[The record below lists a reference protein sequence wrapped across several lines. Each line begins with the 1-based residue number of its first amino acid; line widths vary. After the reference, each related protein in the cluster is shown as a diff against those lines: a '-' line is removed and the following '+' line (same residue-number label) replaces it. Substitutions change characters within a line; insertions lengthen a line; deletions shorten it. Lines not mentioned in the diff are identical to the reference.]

1 MQQLTKANEN
11 CAVQLHTV
19 SHMHTHTHTHM
30 HTHTL
35 TPTRTPTLAAQVA
48 KAEVEADAVASICQL
63 KVERCGQVER
73 KAVRHQG
80 QQQGEAGR
88 REAGEHGW
96 QCECERIHIIYAS
109 LSICTKYE

>member
-1 MQQLTKANEN
+1 
-11 CAVQLHTV
+11 
-19 SHMHTHTHTHM
+19 M

-88 REAGEHGW
+88 RGAGERGW

-109 LSICTKYE
+109 LSICTKFE

>member
-1 MQQLTKANEN
+1 MCGPVTHSQPHAH
-11 CAVQLHTV
+11 AHPHTC
-19 SHMHTHTHTHM
+19 THTHER
-30 HTHTL
+30 
-35 TPTRTPTLAAQVA
+35 PRTPTLAAQVA
-48 KAEVEADAVASICQL
+48 KAEVEADAVVSICQL

-88 REAGEHGW
+88 REAGERGW

-109 LSICTKYE
+109 LSIRTKYE